1 MITQNKTIAVL
12 DSGVGGLSIF
22 ETISK
27 SLPELSIVYACDNK
41 NFPYGTKSQ
50 EKVLQCISELAK
62 NVISQFSPSLLV
74 IACNTASTIALDS
87 LRKTISIPIVG
98 VVPAIK
104 PAASISKTR
113 VIGLLATPGTVQ
125 RPYTDQLVKDHAAH
139 CLVIKVGSTKL
150 VEMAEDKLRGIS
162 CNLETLR
169 AELSPFFPEGKHS
182 PIDTIVLGCTHFPL
196 LLEELKN
203 VIPKKVTWLDSSQAI
218 AQRVATLVS
227 PHTSCSKILTA
238 VFTEM
243 NNEARALIPYLTQLG
258 FSEFTEITKV
268 SEI

>member
-41 NFPYGTKSQ
+41 NFPYGPKSPT
-50 EKVLQCISELAK
+50 EVIHCISDLAQA
-62 NVISQFSPSLLV
+62 VINKFSPSLLV
-74 IACNTASTIALDS
+74 VACNTASTVALDT
-87 LRKTISIPIVG
+87 LREKISTPIVG

-104 PAASISKTR
+104 PAASISKTH

-125 RPYTDQLVKDHAAH
+125 RPYTDQLIKDHAAQST
-139 CLVIKVGSTKL
+139 VIKVGSTKL
-150 VEMAEDKLRGIS
+150 VEMAENKLRGIP
-162 CNLETLR
+162 CNLEILK
-169 AELSPFFPEGKHS
+169 AELSPFFPKNEHS

-203 VIPKKVTWLDSSQAI
+203 VAPQKITWLDSSDAI
-218 AQRVATLVS
+218 AQRVTTLIS
-227 PHTSCSKILTA
+227 PDSSSSKVLTA

-243 NNEARALIPYLTQLG
+243 NNGARSLIPHLTRLG
-258 FSEFTEITKV
+258 FSQFEEIINRTEI
-268 SEI
+268 